1 MRLLIYRPKVE
12 ARGGGGGVQKRAAP
26 HHARAMIAA
35 SNPLAELP
43 APGAGCEGDN
53 SQQLAAPRSQR
64 TAKELYRGCEGRA
77 RGARA
82 TATLSNQAPSASP
95 LVTAHDAVGPAGCA
109 RMWLCSA
116 MRVQTR
122 GLFFIYLSARR
133 TGLGFKI

>member
-1 MRLLIYRPKVE
+1 MT
-12 ARGGGGGVQKRAAP
+12 
-26 HHARAMIAA
+26 AA
-35 SNPLAELP
+35 SNPLDEAP
-43 APGAGCEGDN
+43 APVAGCEGDN
-53 SQQLAAPRSQR
+53 SQQLAAPRFQR
-64 TAKELYRGCEGRA
+64 TAKEFYRGCEGRA